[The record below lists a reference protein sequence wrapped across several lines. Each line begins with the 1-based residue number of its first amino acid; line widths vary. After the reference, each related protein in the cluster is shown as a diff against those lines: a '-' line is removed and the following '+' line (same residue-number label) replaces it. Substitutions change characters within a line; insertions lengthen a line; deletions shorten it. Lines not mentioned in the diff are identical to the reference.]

1 MTLSAI
7 QARPSEKGFT
17 LVELAIVMII
27 IGLLIG
33 GILKGQ
39 ELINNSRV
47 TATVSQAKAIEAG
60 LGSFRDKYA
69 GFPGDLTAPTQ
80 RIASCGAGTL
90 CATAGD
96 GNGQITGATAGDPG
110 AVNGAANEESASF
123 VQLGAA
129 GMIGGVIPDTLAATF
144 NVPGTTNPVLPIAG
158 AWQLAYSNGTGTA
171 RLGAAL
177 ETGHY
182 IVSLVTPGNV
192 AAVANN
198 PLTPAQASNID
209 RKLDDGSAI
218 TGTTR
223 GVGTVG
229 AAGGTN
235 CALAT
240 GEYNGGDGSPN
251 CGVYIKV
258 Q

>member
-47 TATVSQAKAIEAG
+47 TATVSQAKAVEAG
-60 LGSFRDKYA
+60 ISSFRDKYA
-69 GFPGDLTAPTQ
+69 GFPGDLLAPVT
-80 RIASCGAGTL
+80 RIAGCGTL
-90 CATAGD
+90 CATAGNA
-96 GNGQITGATAGDPG
+96 NGQITGATAGDPG
-110 AVNGAANEESASF
+110 AANGAANEQSASF

-129 GMIGGVIPDTLAATF
+129 GMIGGVIPNTVVADI
-144 NVPGTTNPVLPIAG
+144 NRPGVSNPVIPIGG
-158 AWQLAYSNGTGTA
+158 AWQLAYSNGNGTFNVS
-171 RLGAAL
+171 GAATL

-182 IVSLVTPGNV
+182 IVSLIAPGT
-192 AAVANN
+192 AAALANI
-198 PLTPAQASNID
+198 PFTAAQAENID
-209 RKLDDGSAI
+209 RKLDDGNAI

-223 GVGTVG
+223 ALGTAGAVG
-229 AAGGTN
+229 ATN
-235 CALAT
+235 CATAA
-240 GEYNGGDGSPN
+240 GVYNSADGTPN
-251 CGVYIKV
+251 CGVYVKV